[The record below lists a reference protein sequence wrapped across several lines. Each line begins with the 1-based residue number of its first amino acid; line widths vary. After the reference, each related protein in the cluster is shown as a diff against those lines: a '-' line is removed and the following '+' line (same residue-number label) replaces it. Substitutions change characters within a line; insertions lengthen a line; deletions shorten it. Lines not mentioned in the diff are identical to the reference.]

1 MAKVKEFFNK
11 IATNARNSKIG
22 VWFQARMASIRG
34 FFDTNRF
41 GIWLKNHAPT
51 KRRIIQIYA
60 ALLFNSNIK
69 GFFGKGNN
77 VIYRGDVKYLCT
89 PGLNCYS
96 CPGAIGACPLG
107 ALQNALASSKT
118 RAPMYILGILALLG
132 IMLGRT
138 ICGYLCPTGLVQDLL
153 YKIRT
158 PKLQKSRY
166 TRILSYFKYV
176 LLVVFVIAIPLIYSG
191 IPAFCK
197 YVCPAGT
204 FGGAGGLLLN
214 PENAGFF
221 GMLGELFT
229 WKFIL
234 LIVFM
239 VGSVFIYRFFCRFFC
254 PLGAILGFFNKIAF
268 IGIKLDKQKCTE
280 CGLCIRT
287 CKMDIKHVGDHE
299 CINCGACVAV
309 CPTKAI
315 TWKGSQFFL
324 RPNETDMPTEQVEK
338 VSLADMVKN
347 GTSQASVTATAFDA
361 ANNDINNGELSSD
374 FNGNE
379 YGNINDK
386 YDGLNNENDSYDENY
401 STPELT
407 TSEQSDFENSN
418 VVGDSSE
425 VSKIAENQ
433 ADVNIDSYTAGTDR
447 AKKIKRRNFWLRF
460 VAVAVAI
467 AVLVVSLVYFNVL
480 APTNDTTVYGIGDRC
495 PDFTLS
501 TFETAATLKEDG
513 THMTTFST
521 IDHKGTVMVINFWYT
536 TCDPCVEELPE
547 FAKVKDEFG
556 DSIIMVAV
564 HAADLASNEEIVDFI
579 NLVDVSHGKE
589 SWYDWGIIFALDT
602 KEVDSF
608 TKLGG
613 KSAYPIT
620 AVIDKDG
627 NISFFK
633 EGKLSADVL
642 RREIEKAL
650 QSDAN
655 QNI

>member
-1 MAKVKEFFNK
+1 MAKAKEKNMRGTSNK
-11 IATNARNSKIG
+11 FATWIEACK
-22 VWFQARMASIRG
+22 AKIRG

-107 ALQNALASSKT
+107 ALQNALSASKT

-176 LLVVFVIAIPLIYSG
+176 LLIVFVIAIPLIYSG

-204 FGGAGGLLLN
+204 FGGAGGLLSN

-347 GTSQASVTATAFDA
+347 GASQASDLATAFDG
-361 ANNDINNGELSSD
+361 ANNAGEAFSGDYYSSFNDGFEGASSD
-374 FNGNE
+374 NNNFVSDANGN
-379 YGNINDK
+379 
-386 YDGLNNENDSYDENY
+386 YDADY
-401 STPELT
+401 STPELAA
-407 TSEQSDFENSN
+407 SEQTE

-433 ADVNIDSYTAGTDR
+433 ADVSQADVNIDSYTAGTDSAR
-447 AKKIKRRNFWLRF
+447 KIKKRKFWLQF
-460 VAVAVAI
+460 AAWVAAI
-467 AVLVVSLVYFNVL
+467 AVLIVALVYFNVL
-480 APTNDTTVYGIGDRC
+480 APTNDTTVYGVGDRC

-501 TFETAATLKEDG
+501 TFETSATLKEDG

-564 HAADLASNEEIVDFI
+564 HAAGFARNDEIVDFI
-579 NLVDVSHGKE
+579 
-589 SWYDWGIIFALDT
+589 
-602 KEVDSF
+602 
-608 TKLGG
+608 
-613 KSAYPIT
+613 
-620 AVIDKDG
+620 
-627 NISFFK
+627 
-633 EGKLSADVL
+633 
-642 RREIEKAL
+642 
-650 QSDAN
+650 
-655 QNI
+655 

>member
-1 MAKVKEFFNK
+1 MRGTENRFSAWLKGCKAKIDGWFSTNK
-11 IATNARNSKIG
+11 
-22 VWFQARMASIRG
+22 
-34 FFDTNRF
+34 F

-96 CPGAIGACPLG
+96 CPGAVGACPLG
-107 ALQNALASSKT
+107 ALQNALAASKT

-176 LLVVFVIAIPLIYSG
+176 LLIVFVIAIPLIYNG

-204 FGGAGGLLLN
+204 FGGAGGLLSN

-234 LIVFM
+234 LVVFM

-315 TWKGSQFFL
+315 SWKGSQFFL
-324 RPNETDMPTEQVEK
+324 RPNETDMPTEQVEEK

-347 GTSQASVTATAFDA
+347 GAAQASATAFDG
-361 ANNDINNGELSSD
+361 ANSSYNSFGVENN
-374 FNGNE
+374 
-379 YGNINDK
+379 
-386 YDGLNNENDSYDENY
+386 YDADY
-401 STPELT
+401 STPELAD
-407 TSEQSDFENSN
+407 SAQSDFENSN
-418 VVGDSSE
+418 VVGDSDE
-425 VSKIAENQ
+425 VSKITENQAGINQ

-447 AKKIKRRNFWLRF
+447 ARKIKKRNFWLKF
-460 VAVAVAI
+460 AAWVAAI
-467 AVLVVSLVYFNVL
+467 AVLIVALVYFNVL
-480 APTNDTTVYGIGDRC
+480 APTNNTTDYGVGDRC

-521 IDHKGTVMVINFWYT
+521 IENKGTVMVINFWYT

-556 DSIIMVAV
+556 DIIIMVAV
-564 HAADLASNEEIVDFI
+564 HAAGFARDEEIVDFI
-579 NLVDVSHGKE
+579 NLVDPSHSKE

-602 KEVDSF
+602 EEVDSF
-608 TKLGG
+608 TMLGG
-613 KSAYPIT
+613 KAAYPIT
-620 AVIDKDG
+620 AIIDTNG

-633 EGKLSADVL
+633 EGKLKADVL
-642 RREIEKAL
+642 RSEIEKAL
-650 QSDAN
+650 SSSAN